1 MKIIFAGTP
10 EFAVPSL
17 QMLIASGH
25 EICAVYTQPDRPSG
39 RGRQLHPTPVKA
51 VALAAGLPVFQ
62 PLTLKN
68 DEDLQQLIA
77 LNADL
82 MVVVAYGMILTQ
94 AVLDVPPLGC
104 INVHGSLLP
113 RWRGAAPI
121 QRALMAGDEKTGVT
135 IMKIVRKLDAGD
147 MLHKEELVIGVQE
160 SSNDLYVKLADLGA
174 IGLAKVLTQLE
185 NGTLHAEP
193 QDEALVTY
201 AEKLSKAEAVID
213 WTESADVISRKIRGL
228 NPWPV
233 AETTYQGQVLRI
245 WQAEVVPETTASPL
259 KDWQSCSS
267 GVVNCVNKQFDVA
280 TGQGVLRL
288 LEVQLPNGKRMTAQA
303 FLNAH
308 AANGVQLG

>member
-17 QMLIASGH
+17 RMLIDAGH
-25 EICAVYTQPDRPSG
+25 DICAVYTQPDRPSG

-62 PLTLKN
+62 PLSLKT
-68 DEDLQQLIA
+68 DEDFQQLVA
-77 LNADL
+77 LQADL

-147 MLHKEELVIGVQE
+147 MLHKEELVIGSYDI
-160 SSNDLYVKLADLGA
+160 SSDLHDKLAQLGA
-174 IGLAKVLTQLE
+174 IGLAKVLPQIE

-201 AEKLSKAEAVID
+201 AEKLTKAEAVID
-213 WTESADVISRKIRGL
+213 WTESAKVIARKVRGL
-228 NPWPV
+228 NAWPV
-233 AETTYQGQVLRI
+233 AQTMYQGQVLRI
-245 WQAEVVPETTASPL
+245 WQAEVVPETTASPSE
-259 KDWQSCSS
+259 DWQSCSA
-267 GVVNCVNKQFDVA
+267 GTVRCVDKHIDVA
-280 TGQGVLRL
+280 TGHGFLRL
-288 LEVQLPNGKRMTAQA
+288 LEVQLPNGKRISAPA
-303 FLNAH
+303 FLAAH
-308 AANGVQLG
+308 PVDGVQLG